1 MDAPGFAM
9 DMLTIAKPGVFIA
22 FCLIKPAKINLSLF
36 GRSSG
41 EDCL

>member
-1 MDAPGFAM
+1 MDAPGFTM

-36 GRSSG
+36 GWSSG
-41 EDCL
+41 KDYL